1 MYALVDRED
10 VDLIAT
16 ARGEN
21 RLIKQDGYIFQ
32 SLDIENRE
40 AVLKCIEKY
49 QPDVVINTAAM
60 TNVDACETE
69 KEACWAANVKAVEYL
84 VEACEKNDVHLIHIS
99 TDFVFDGAAGPYKE
113 EDEPNPLSY
122 YAASKLASEK
132 AVQNSQLKKWAIL
145 RTIIVFGIVDHMSR
159 SNVVLWAKNALEKGD
174 PIKVVDDQFRAPT
187 LAEDLADA
195 CIAAAMKGAKGMY
208 HVSGKDIMSIIELVY
223 KVAEY
228 YQLDKSLISPVKS
241 ESLNQAAKRPPRTG
255 FIIDKA
261 IRELDYRPHSFEEGL
276 AILTKQLKQQN
287 S

>member
-228 YQLDKSLISPVKS
+228 YQLDKSLISRS
-241 ESLNQAAKRPPRTG
+241 EEA
-255 FIIDKA
+255 
-261 IRELDYRPHSFEEGL
+261 HV
-276 AILTKQLKQQN
+276 
-287 S
+287 